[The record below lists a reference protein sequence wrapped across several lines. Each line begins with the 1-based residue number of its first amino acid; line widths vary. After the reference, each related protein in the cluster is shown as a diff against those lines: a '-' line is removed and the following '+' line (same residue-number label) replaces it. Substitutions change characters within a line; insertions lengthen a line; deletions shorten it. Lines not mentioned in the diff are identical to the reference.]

1 MCLTNLPERPMMEI
15 KSKSLKEM
23 QTEGRAYSEAHGWYD
38 IPRTWGEEI
47 ALLHSEA
54 SEALDAFR
62 QWGTSDVTLLECKHS
77 EHEPGEPLEVTH
89 LCKPEG
95 VGSELADVLIRLLD
109 TCERHDIDIER
120 GGNQVGWTERVYD
133 TDTAFGDMINDLHA
147 QIQYWNFNR
156 SASAAALVYTELRA
170 ICAAIDIDLEKEYE
184 RKYQFNLTRPY
195 RHGNKRL

>member
-1 MCLTNLPERPMMEI
+1 LP
-15 KSKSLKEM
+15 KSLKQM
-23 QTEGRAYSEAHGWYD
+23 QAEGRAYSEAHGWYD

-62 QWGTSDVTLLECKHS
+62 QWGLEDMTKRQCGSGVHLS
-77 EHEPGEPLEVTH
+77 MNGDPIEDPNH

-109 TCERHDIDIER
+109 SCERHNFDIEH
-120 GGNQVGWTERVYD
+120 GGFEIGWTTRIYNPD
-133 TDTAFGDMINDLHA
+133 TCFGNMITDLHG
-147 QIQYWNFNR
+147 QIQMWYKMKTNR
-156 SASAAALVYTELRA
+156 HAALIYTELKA
-170 ICAAIDIDLEKEYE
+170 ICQAVNIDLGEEYQ
-184 RKYQFNLTRPY
+184 RKYDFNQTRPY